1 MHLVLKRSA
10 IKHHRLAATLLLMA
24 LMVYHSALADE
35 EAPWRYNAPSR
46 AEHLATLDPK
56 YALCS
61 AGEQQSPINIEHAV
75 LADLPP
81 LQVRY
86 FRGPATVR
94 HNGHTLE
101 VRTDLK
107 GELRLGNKVYEF
119 EQLHFHTPSG
129 EQIQGQIYPLSA
141 HLVHRDKKG
150 TLAVIAIQFK
160 KGKENSSLA
169 QLLGVMPRHKGDA
182 YVLGQLDV
190 ERFMP
195 AQRHYYTYRAGL
207 PVPPCTEKVRWHI
220 LKTPVEVSEEQIV
233 AFQLMF
239 PIDPQPIEP
248 VIKHAVR
255 VSG

>member
-1 MHLVLKRSA
+1 MHVFLKRPA
-10 IKHHRLAATLLLMA
+10 IKHHRLAAIMLLMA
-24 LMVYHSALADE
+24 LMVYNSALAEDKF
-35 EAPWRYNAPSR
+35 WRYNAPSS
-46 AEHLATLDPK
+46 AEYLAKLDPK
-56 YALCS
+56 YALCR

-75 LADLPP
+75 LADLPA
-81 LQVRY
+81 LKIRY

-94 HNGHTLE
+94 NNGHTLE
-101 VRTDLK
+101 VRTDAK

-129 EQIQGQIYPLSA
+129 EQIKGLIYPLSA

-182 YVLGQLDV
+182 YVLGQFDV
-190 ERFMP
+190 ERFFP
-195 AQRHYYTYRAGL
+195 AQRHYYTYTEGL
-207 PVPPCTEKVRWHI
+207 AVPPCTERVRLLI
-220 LKTPVEVSEEQIV
+220 LKTPVEVSQAQIV

-239 PIDPQPIEP
+239 PIDPKPIQP
-248 VIKHAVR
+248 VIKYAVR
-255 VSG
+255 SSG